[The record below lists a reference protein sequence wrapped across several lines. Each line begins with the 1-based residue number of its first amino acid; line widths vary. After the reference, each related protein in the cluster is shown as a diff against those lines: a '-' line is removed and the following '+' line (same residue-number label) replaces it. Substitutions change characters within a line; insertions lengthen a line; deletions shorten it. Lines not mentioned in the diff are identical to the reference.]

1 MFSPANEAAFTLHI
15 DGAAHDF
22 KVLAFTGKEA
32 LNQPFAF
39 ELELIS
45 EQPD

>member
-1 MFSPANEAAFTLHI
+1 MFSLANEAAFTLQI
-15 DGAAHDF
+15 DGVDHDF

-45 EQPD
+45 E